1 MVKAIASHQVCFL
14 LSTNVL
20 KVMVSKAKSVL
31 KQGWTLL
38 GLVFAVFLLVISCQ
52 RSGLRTSQIELVTLK
67 LGGWGASLAEQRLLN
82 QVLRDFEAS
91 HPKIKVRLEVIADQ
105 YMDVIKTRL
114 IGDAAPDVFY
124 LDALEAP
131 FLIQQ
136 HVLEPVDAYITPKFD
151 LADFEPN
158 LLQPFTFQ
166 NRIYGLPKDYSTLAL
181 FYNRQ
186 AFAAAGLTRPPQTWG
201 ELLTDAK
208 LLTIDRDRDGKP
220 EQYGFGMMPELARQA
235 YMILATGGQVVDA
248 KGYATFASEA
258 GLQGLD
264 LIVQQYQRDRTS
276 ARPLDVGTN
285 NGSEMFGQGKAAM
298 VIEGNW
304 AIPYLQ
310 DTFPDLDF
318 TTAEVPQINGQPG
331 TMVYTVA
338 YVINQQ
344 AKHKPEAWQ
353 LIAYL
358 TGKAGMAKWTS
369 TGIALPSRKFV
380 AHQLKGEG
388 DSLRAPLVAGVRYAT
403 PWQIGQYPAA
413 IMNSFNNHYLS
424 AVLGQQPLRS
434 AMIQAQ
440 ESTNQQIKAAQ

>member
-1 MVKAIASHQVCFL
+1 MLRVDFS
-14 LSTNVL
+14 STKL
-20 KVMVSKAKSVL
+20 IL
-31 KQGWTLL
+31 QRGCTLL
-38 GLVFAVFLLVISCQ
+38 ALVLATFLLVVSCQ
-52 RSGLRTSQIELVTLK
+52 RSELSPSLIEPVTIK
-67 LGGWGASLAEQRLLN
+67 LGGWGASPAEQRLLN

-91 HPKIKVRLEVIADQ
+91 HPSIKVRLEVIADQ

-136 HVLEPVDAYITPKFD
+136 NVLEPLDSYITSKFD

-158 LLQPFTFQ
+158 LLHPFTFQ
-166 NRIYGLPKDYSTLAL
+166 SRIYGLPKDYSTLAL
-181 FYNRQ
+181 FYNWQ
-186 AFAAAGLTRPPQTWG
+186 AFAAAGLTRPPQTWA

-208 LLTIDRDRDGKP
+208 LLTVDSDRDGKP

-235 YMILATGGQVVDA
+235 YMIRAMGGQVVDG
-248 KGYATFASEA
+248 KGYATFASQA
-258 GLQGLD
+258 GLKGLN

-285 NGSEMFGQGKAAM
+285 NGSEMFGQGEAAM

-318 TTAEVPQINGQPG
+318 ATAEVPKVNDQPG

-338 YVINQQ
+338 YVMNQQ
-344 AKHKPEAWQ
+344 AKHKPEAWE

-358 TGKAGMAKWTS
+358 TGKVGMAKWTS
-369 TGIALPSRKFV
+369 TGFAMPSRKSV
-380 AHQLKGEG
+380 AQQLKNDG
-388 DSLRAPLVAGVRYAT
+388 DSLRDGKAARATSPMGKRLRAPLVAGVRYAT

-424 AVLGQQPLRS
+424 AVLGQQPLRA

-440 ESTNQQIKAAQ
+440 ESANRQIRAAQ